1 MRLCLN
7 YWSIH
12 SGSSASYRN
21 CNSFSLKYSSIV
33 LLHCWLSSCWPWPYR
48 AVCQTRPQRTV
59 TSVSSEEWRG
69 PGWSTPTTNPHPS
82 TSPPASKQPL
92 SSASSFSQPRP
103 LHPPHPSH
111 PTHSAHSQRWGL
123 GRKVSKRS
131 FSTRW
136 FGGTEAGK
144 ESTDHSQSL
153 LVFLNSFF
161 KKFIY
166 LFIYFWLCWV
176 LVASP
181 SFSSCSEQELLTVV
195 ASLIAV
201 YGL

>member
-1 MRLCLN
+1 M
-7 YWSIH
+7 
-12 SGSSASYRN
+12 
-21 CNSFSLKYSSIV
+21 
-33 LLHCWLSSCWPWPYR
+33 
-48 AVCQTRPQRTV
+48 CQTRPQRTV